1 MKTITIGKEQFTA
14 SQEVPR
20 EDGRIVLAHG
30 EVTGHAH
37 AIKSRSATL
46 YAENPSADAALAMGT
61 RILSARAPV
70 ALTHEE
76 HSRIDVPRGE
86 WGVRIQRQYDEGV
99 SRPVQD

>member
-1 MKTITIGKEQFTA
+1 MKKIRIGNTQFVATTEA
-14 SQEVPR
+14 PR
-20 EDGRIVLAHG
+20 ENGRIILAHG

-37 AIKSRSATL
+37 AIVSKNATL
-46 YAENPSADAALAMGT
+46 YTVGDDAALLMGT

-76 HSRIDVPRGE
+76 HSQIDVPRGT